1 MATRKSET
9 DMDWRKQPETVVA
22 QEMTDKG
29 QWIYPYATKRNNN
42 YRYNKRKEEK
52 RLQRLQKLAEGEE
65 EEQAPP
71 EEEVDPNSL
80 KPIL

>member
-29 QWIYPYATKRNNN
+29 QWIDPYATKRNKN

-65 EEQAPP
+65 EE
-71 EEEVDPNSL
+71 ESVKSETYWDD
-80 KPIL
+80 